1 MADRRLAIRLA
12 TAAVLAAVTVSLLAV
27 MPVHAQDDLEENLAT
42 VNAQLDQVA
51 SSIEA
56 AEGERSDLATSVVAT
71 RDRVDLLLGSV
82 AQVTAELGTARQAVR
97 EQAGRIAAVTETLE
111 RFRQDLAITRAELK
125 DAEADAEAWALQ
137 LYMTGG
143 SDQALVVLATNDLNE
158 LGISMAY
165 LSVVSRETDRT
176 LLDFEALRRLEQRQ
190 ISSAAN
196 QQQILEQEQAL
207 LVEEEARVSDLL
219 AEQVAN
225 QRAAEIELA
234 NEHSLLATVEDEIA
248 HFEGELAALEVEQ
261 DRIRDAI
268 RTEAAKAAA
277 AGTEQPEVSS
287 SGWVRPVPGAVTS
300 GFGPRLHP
308 ILGYYRMH
316 TGWDMSAGTGTP
328 IASATAGT
336 VILAGWFGGYGN
348 TVVVDHGGGLTTLYA
363 HQSSLAVSYGSS
375 VGAGDV
381 VGYVGSTGLSTGPH
395 LHFEVRVDGNPVDPA
410 GYL

>member
-1 MADRRLAIRLA
+1 MADRRLPIRLA
-12 TAAVLAAVTVSLLAV
+12 TAAVIVAVSLFAMV
-27 MPVHAQDDLEENLAT
+27 PVLAQDDLEEDLAS

-56 AEGERSDLATSVVAT
+56 AEGERSTLATAVVAT

-97 EQAGRIAAVTETLE
+97 DQAIRIAVVQETLV
-111 RFRQDLAITRAELK
+111 RLRHDLATTRAELK
-125 DAEADAEAWALQ
+125 DTEADAEAWARQ

-158 LGISMAY
+158 LGIGMAY

-176 LLDFEALRRLEQRQ
+176 LLDLEALRRQEQRQ
-190 ISSAAN
+190 IGAAAN

-207 LVEEEARVSDLL
+207 LVEEEARVSGLL
-219 AEQVAN
+219 AEQIAN
-225 QRAAEIELA
+225 QRAAEVELA
-234 NEHSLLATVEDEIA
+234 NERSLLTTVEEEIA

-261 DRIRDAI
+261 DRVRDAI
-268 RTEAAKAAA
+268 RAEAAKAAT
-277 AGTEQPEVSS
+277 AGTEQPEVAS

-363 HQSSLAVSYGSS
+363 HQSSLAVSYGAA

-381 VGYVGSTGLSTGPH
+381 VGYAGSTGLSTGPH
-395 LHFEVRVDGNPVDPA
+395 LHFEVRVNGNPVDPA

>member
-1 MADRRLAIRLA
+1 MADRRLPIRLA
-12 TAAVLAAVTVSLLAV
+12 TAAVIVAVSLFAMV
-27 MPVHAQDDLEENLAT
+27 PVLAQDDLEEDLAS

-56 AEGERSDLATSVVAT
+56 AEGERSTLATAVVAT

-97 EQAGRIAAVTETLE
+97 DQAIRIAVVQETLV
-111 RFRQDLAITRAELK
+111 RLRHDLATTRAELK
-125 DAEADAEAWALQ
+125 DTEADAEAWARQ

-158 LGISMAY
+158 LGIGMAY

-176 LLDFEALRRLEQRQ
+176 LLDLEALRRQEQRQ
-190 ISSAAN
+190 IGAAAN

-207 LVEEEARVSDLL
+207 LVEEEAGVSRLL
-219 AEQVAN
+219 AEQIAN
-225 QRAAEIELA
+225 QRAAEVELA
-234 NEHSLLATVEDEIA
+234 NERSLLTTVEEEIA

-261 DRIRDAI
+261 DRVRDAI
-268 RTEAAKAAA
+268 RAEAAKAAT
-277 AGTEQPEVSS
+277 AGTEQPEVAS

-363 HQSSLAVSYGSS
+363 HQSSLAVSYGAA

-381 VGYVGSTGLSTGPH
+381 VGYAGSTGLSTGPH
-395 LHFEVRVDGNPVDPA
+395 LHFEVRVNGNPVDPA

>member
-1 MADRRLAIRLA
+1 MVP
-12 TAAVLAAVTVSLLAV
+12 VL
-27 MPVHAQDDLEENLAT
+27 AQDDLEEDLAS

-56 AEGERSDLATSVVAT
+56 AEGERSTLATAVVAT

-97 EQAGRIAAVTETLE
+97 DQAIRIAVVQETLV
-111 RFRQDLAITRAELK
+111 RLRHDLATTRAELK
-125 DAEADAEAWALQ
+125 DTEADAEAWARQ

-158 LGISMAY
+158 LGIGMAY

-176 LLDFEALRRLEQRQ
+176 LLDLEALRRQEQRQ
-190 ISSAAN
+190 IGAAAN

-207 LVEEEARVSDLL
+207 LVEEEARVSGLL
-219 AEQVAN
+219 AEQIAN
-225 QRAAEIELA
+225 QRAAEVELA
-234 NEHSLLATVEDEIA
+234 NERSLLTTVEEEIA

-261 DRIRDAI
+261 DRVRDAI
-268 RTEAAKAAA
+268 RAEAAKAAT
-277 AGTEQPEVSS
+277 AGTEQPEVAS

-363 HQSSLAVSYGSS
+363 HQSSLAVSYGAA

-381 VGYVGSTGLSTGPH
+381 VGYAGSTGLSTGPH
-395 LHFEVRVDGNPVDPA
+395 LHFEVRVNGNPVDPA

>member
-1 MADRRLAIRLA
+1 MADRRLSIRPA
-12 TAAVLAAVTVSLLAV
+12 TAAVIAVAAVSLLAV
-27 MPVHAQDDLEENLAT
+27 VPVHAQDDLEDDLAT
-42 VNAQLDQVA
+42 VNAQLDQMA

-56 AEGERSDLATSVVAT
+56 AEGERSNLATAVVAT

-82 AQVTAELGTARQAVR
+82 AQVTADLGTARQAVR
-97 EQAGRIAAVTETLE
+97 DQAVRIATVQDTLV
-111 RFRQDLAITRAELK
+111 RLRQDLAITRAELK
-125 DAEADAEAWALQ
+125 DTEADAEAWALQ
-137 LYMTGG
+137 VYMTGG

-165 LSVVSRETDRT
+165 LSVVSRETDRI
-176 LLDFEALRRLEQRQ
+176 LLDLEALRRQEQRQ
-190 ISSAAN
+190 IGAAAN
-196 QQQILEQEQAL
+196 QQQVLEQEQAR
-207 LVEEEARVSDLL
+207 LVEEEARVSGLL
-219 AEQVAN
+219 DQQIAN
-225 QRAAEIELA
+225 QRSAEIELA
-234 NEHSLLATVEDEIA
+234 NERSLLTTVDEEIA

-268 RTEAAKAAA
+268 RAESAKAAA
-277 AGTEQPEVSS
+277 AGTEQPEVAS

-316 TGWDMSAGTGTP
+316 TGWDLSAASGTP

-336 VILAGWFGGYGN
+336 VILAGWFGGYGT

-363 HQSSLAVSYGSS
+363 HQSSLAVSYGAA